1 MFHGLMIKSQCLSD
15 PVSLDCEL
23 HKCFSVFIPLGGI
36 GWLEESGVR
45 YFLPPKL
52 VGL

>member
-1 MFHGLMIKSQCLSD
+1 MFRRPMIRSQCLSK
-15 PVSLDCEL
+15 PVSSDCKL
-23 HKCFSVFIPLGGI
+23 HKCFSVFTLLGET

-45 YFLPPKL
+45 YFLPPRF